1 MSDQQ
6 VVSAIARAGTRATYH
21 LRQGLVESLKAVEAV
36 IEEMGTIGDGDSSD
50 SIELRER
57 IEVE

>member
-21 LRQGLVESLKAVEAV
+21 LLQALVESLKAVEAV

>member
-6 VVSAIARAGTRATYH
+6 IVSAFARAGKRATYH
-21 LRQGLVESLKAVEAV
+21 LLQALVESLKAVEAV
-36 IEEMGTIGDGDSSD
+36 IEEMGTIGESDSSD
-50 SIELRER
+50 SMKFRKR